1 MRIFAAVR
9 HSLDP
14 ARYYGGLWSSN
25 FYPALRE
32 LGCEIIES
40 QTDLLPTSRFMAIAG
55 NFTPEELAM
64 RAQITERILD
74 EVRKAKRQGPVH
86 LFLSYFYNAHF
97 DPAGFDELRGLG
109 IPSVNFYCNSLHQF
123 AQVAAIAARAD
134 FSWHPERD
142 ARPSYLSVGAN
153 PIWVQMGADPSVYRP
168 VDGIERQ
175 TKVCFIGQRYADRDQ
190 WLVALLNANILVDIY
205 GSGWGVDGDE
215 HQAHIPGGPIYLG
228 RRHITPGTLVS
239 YLQLMTSDLRQRGV
253 FRAVRQLVVQAAHRH
268 KTRRV
273 AKRLLPR
280 AMGRAANLA
289 NVFSAYE
296 VCLNLSNVWADG
308 RPGSSLLSHIRLRD
322 FEAPMCRA
330 CYLTGHNDEIT
341 EFYEVGREID
351 TYRDK
356 SELVDKARFYLANPA
371 PAENLREAGYRRA
384 LQHHTW
390 TRRFEELFSKIG
402 LNANHP

>member
-97 DPAGFDELRGLG
+97 DPTGFDEIRRLG
-109 IPSVNFYCNSLHQF
+109 IPSVNFYCNNIHQF
-123 AQVAAIAARAD
+123 ELVAAVAAYAD

-142 ARPSYLSVGAN
+142 ARPSYSSVGAN
-153 PIWVQMGADPSVYRP
+153 PVWVQMGADPSVYRP
-168 VDGIERQ
+168 VNGIARQ
-175 TKVCFIGQRYADRDQ
+175 PKVCFVGQRYADRDR
-190 WLVALLNANILVDIY
+190 WLAALVKANIPVDIY
-205 GSGWGVDGDE
+205 GAGWGADSEAGATCVHKE
-215 HQAHIPGGPIYLG
+215 PVYLG
-228 RRHITPGTLVS
+228 RRQITPGTLAS
-239 YLQLMTSDLRQRGV
+239 YLQLVTTE
-253 FRAVRQLVVQAAHRH
+253 VQQHGAFGAAR
-268 KTRRV
+268 
-273 AKRLLPR
+273 
-280 AMGRAANLA
+280 NLA
-289 NVFSAYE
+289 VHVAYRRETRQVAQELRSRAKGKAGDLATIFGGYE
-296 VCLNLSNVWADG
+296 VCLNLSNVWAKG
-308 RPGSSLLSHIRLRD
+308 RPTSPLVSHIRLRD
-322 FEAPMCRA
+322 FEAPMCRS
-330 CYLTGHNDEIT
+330 CYLTGHSDEIT
-341 EFYEVGREID
+341 ELYVVGREVD

-356 SELVDKARFYLANPA
+356 LELVDKTRFYLANPDA
-371 PAENLREAGYRRA
+371 AERLREAGYRRA
-384 LQHHTW
+384 LRDHTW
-390 TRRFEELFSKIG
+390 TRRFEELFAKIG
-402 LNANHP
+402 LNANLP